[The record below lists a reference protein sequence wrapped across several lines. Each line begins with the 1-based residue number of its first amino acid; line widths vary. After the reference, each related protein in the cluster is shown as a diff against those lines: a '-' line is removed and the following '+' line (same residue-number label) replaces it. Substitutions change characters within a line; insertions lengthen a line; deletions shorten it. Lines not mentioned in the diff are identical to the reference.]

1 METFVILLEVVWAI
15 FAIILFFKI
24 WGACDDIKRIADKY
38 APLKKS
44 NDRKSSLESKE
55 EIDKWL
61 KEE

>member
-1 METFVILLEVVWAI
+1 MVTFVILLSVVWAI
-15 FAIILFFKI
+15 LSIILFFKI

-38 APLKKS
+38 APLKNL